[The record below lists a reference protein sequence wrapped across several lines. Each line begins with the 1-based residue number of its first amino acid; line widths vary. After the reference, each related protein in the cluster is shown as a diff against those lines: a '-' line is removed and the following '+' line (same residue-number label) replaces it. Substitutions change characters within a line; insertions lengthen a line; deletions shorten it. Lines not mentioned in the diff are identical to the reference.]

1 MARPS
6 SGELTPRE
14 LAVMRVFWDSTSD
27 QVEPDRSGLTAEKAR
42 ESLAQG
48 GESLAYPT
56 VANVIRALV
65 ERGYLRQHGAKRP
78 FRFTPARAFEDVA
91 SGLVGDLL
99 SRLFS
104 GSREAMLVHLLDRR
118 KLTTDERVYLESLL
132 KEDGPD
138 ESR

>member
-14 LAVMRVFWDSTSD
+14 LAVMRVFWDSESD
-27 QVEPDRSGLTAEKAR
+27 SGGASVDGLTAENAR
-42 ESLAQG
+42 ESLAHA

-65 ERGYLRQHGAKRP
+65 ERGYLRQHGGKRP
-78 FRFTPARAFEDVA
+78 FRFTPARAFDDVA
-91 SGLVGDLL
+91 NGLVGDLL

-118 KLTTDERVYLESLL
+118 KLTQEERVYLRDLL
-132 KEDGPD
+132 KEDGTD